1 MAPIPVSSSNN
12 VAPLPPPPLI
22 NRQNSVPDFVKRYVN
37 LADPRLGAKALFATD
52 EFFAAKERMLS
63 SEPAIFIPDKFDDNG
78 KWMDGWE
85 TRRKRSLG
93 YNYCVVKLGR
103 PGVIHGVDIDTS
115 FFTGNFPPAASLD
128 ACYSNEDPDE
138 STEWTEVLTS
148 TTLKANSHH
157 YHSVE
162 FEKAFTHVRLNLYP
176 DGGVARLRVF
186 SLPQCDWEWRHAKDR
201 VDLIAMENGGYA
213 VAANDQHYGKGSNL
227 LLPGRGIN
235 MGDGWETRRR
245 REPGSDWCIIAL
257 AHPGEVDEIE
267 VDTAFFK
274 GNFPDRCSIQAA
286 NVKGG
291 TFDSLITQSMFW
303 PLLLPEVNLEADK
316 QLYFKDEIVKMG
328 VITHIR
334 FNIIPDGGVS
344 RLRLFGHL
352 TDKTEFCS
360 V

>member
-1 MAPIPVSSSNN
+1 MSPTPLNQANATAPP
-12 VAPLPPPPLI
+12 ALL
-22 NRQNSVPDFVKRYVN
+22 NRQNSAPDFVKRYVN
-37 LADPRLGAKALFATD
+37 LADPRLGAKALVATD

-63 SEPAIFIPDKFDDNG
+63 SEPAVFIADKFDDNG

-93 YNYCVVKLGR
+93 YNYCIVQLGR

-115 FFTGNFPPAASLD
+115 YFTGNFPPAASLD
-128 ACYSNEDPDE
+128 ACYSQNGDPDE
-138 STEWTEVLTS
+138 STQWTEILPS
-148 TTLKANSHH
+148 ATLNGNSHH
-157 YHSVE
+157 YHAIDA
-162 FEKAFTHVRLNLYP
+162 KQAFTHVRLNIYP

-186 SLPQCDWEWRHAKDR
+186 SLPQCDWEWRQVEDR

-213 VAANDQHYGKGSNL
+213 VAANDQHYGKASNL

-245 REPGSDWCIIAL
+245 REPGNDWCIIAL

-286 NVKGG
+286 YVKGG
-291 TFDSLITQSMFW
+291 TMDSLVTQSMFW
-303 PLLLPEVNLEADK
+303 PLLLPEQKLEEHK
-316 QLYFKDEIVKMG
+316 QQYFKNEIIKKG
-328 VITHIR
+328 PITHIR

-344 RLRLFGHL
+344 RLRLCGRL
-352 TDKTEFCS
+352 AEIKSTAPCG
-360 V
+360 